1 MDVGLLYGGLLAAGA
16 LWGVLAGLVAGRTL
30 GLPAFALG
38 LILALATQVI
48 ADTLAEAGTFPTICR
63 ALVLAAV
70 LQVAYGLGLL
80 LRRLRRGATHGAG
93 GSARERSRALVER
106 P

>member
-16 LWGVLAGLVAGRTL
+16 LWGVLAGLVADRAL

-63 ALVLAAV
+63 ALILAAA
-70 LQVAYGLGLL
+70 LQVAYALGLL
-80 LRRLRRGATHGAG
+80 VRRLRRGGTDEG
-93 GSARERSRALVER
+93 GSARERSRALPER